1 MKGLISLKDPK
12 YPILLKKIGRLAPAR
27 LYYKGVW
34 QKDIF
39 NDCLAVVG
47 SRQMTNYGK
56 RAVELIVSQV
66 AAAGITVVSGFMY
79 GIDAAAHEAA
89 LKAGGKTIAVM
100 PCGIDLI
107 HPGFQKKLYY
117 QILENQGLI
126 ISEYD
131 NNFEP
136 AVWTYPQRN
145 RIVAGLSKAVLI
157 VEAAARSGS
166 LITANFAKKFNR
178 KIFVVPGPITSHNSK
193 GIMHLLKQGCSPIDS
208 AQDIL
213 NYYQKS
219 LDSSLN
225 KQQKTIPAKA
235 DSLEEKIIQCLQREA
250 MSLDE
255 LVATLSIP
263 ASKLNALLSLMELK
277 SLIEEKGNKYYL
289 TYDL

>member
-1 MKGLISLKDPK
+1 MTGIITLSDKK
-12 YPILLKKIGRLAPAR
+12 YPLLLKKTGKTAPKKF
-27 LYYKGVW
+27 YYKGVW

-47 SRQMTNYGK
+47 SRRMTNYGK
-56 RAVELIVSQV
+56 KAVELIVSQV

-89 LKAGGKTIAVM
+89 LKAGGRTVAVM

-107 HPGFQKKLYY
+107 HPAFQKKLYY

-136 AVWTYPQRN
+136 AIWTYPQRN

-178 KIFVVPGPITSHNSK
+178 KIFVIPGPIISHNSK
-193 GIMHLLKQGCSPIDS
+193 GIMQLLKQGCSPIDS

-219 LDSSLN
+219 LDYSLN
-225 KQQKTIPAKA
+225 KERKNNLAKA

-255 LVATLSIP
+255 LVAALSVP